1 MKRLTITTKV
11 DQQKDEKI
19 TERER
24 LFKAINRSDF
34 QNVKGANLMIDPLTY

>member
-1 MKRLTITTKV
+1 MKSLTMSTKV

-19 TERER
+19 VLGERFFEEV
-24 LFKAINRSDF
+24 NCSDF

>member
-1 MKRLTITTKV
+1 MKSLTLTTRN

-19 TERER
+19 IERER
-24 LFKAINRSDF
+24 FFEAINCSDF

>member
-11 DQQKDEKI
+11 DQQKEEVK

-24 LFKAINRSDF
+24 LFEAIDYSDF